1 MYKQNVLSG
10 FFFFL
15 VLFVLNRRH
24 INVSPEEGGEPS
36 RQLWRQRQPAPLQ
49 LCSRCPALQSQGWT
63 GTLNHPRV
71 LADWRQEDGG
81 FAAAMHSEGLWY
93 QRRRAGAS
101 QVCLGAGQR
110 G

>member
-1 MYKQNVLSG
+1 M
-10 FFFFL
+10 
-15 VLFVLNRRH
+15 
-24 INVSPEEGGEPS
+24 SPAGSCGGSANPLPS
-36 RQLWRQRQPAPLQ
+36 SCARAAQP
-49 LCSRCPALQSQGWT
+49 SQSQGWT

-81 FAAAMHSEGLWY
+81 FAAATHSEGLWY